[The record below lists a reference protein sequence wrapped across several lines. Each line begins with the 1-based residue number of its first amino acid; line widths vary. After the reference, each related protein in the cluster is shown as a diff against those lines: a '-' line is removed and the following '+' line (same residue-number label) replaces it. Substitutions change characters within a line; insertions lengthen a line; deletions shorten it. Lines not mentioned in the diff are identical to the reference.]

1 MSRNL
6 RRREGPGALET
17 IEVAVHL
24 LRTVPI
30 ATLATYYAGALP
42 FILGLLFFW
51 ADMSRSPFAA
61 QHAVAASLG
70 LATLFLWL
78 KFWQALFA
86 RKLQAQLRGESSTP
100 LTLAGAGRIFFTQAA
115 LQPTALFLL
124 PLAIIPAFP
133 FPWLYAFYQNLT
145 VEAEAETPTLRAT
158 MARSW
163 RLALLW
169 PAQNHV
175 IFALIGLFSIF
186 VLLSL
191 AISGAML
198 PEMVKMFF
206 GIESVFTR
214 GGEAMLNTTFF
225 TTIFALTYLCVDPIL
240 KAVYVV
246 RVFQGKSLRSG
257 EDLRAALKPFAAT
270 ATRLASWIVIVF
282 ILLSPISSRAQ
293 AASQPQS
300 AEPIQP
306 RELDRAID
314 EVIQKRKYTWR
325 APRERVVESTE
336 REPGVIAKFF
346 ERVGRMV
353 RDVMREVGNWLEKIL
368 RRIFGRFGPTPGS
381 SDYSWM
387 MTKQMLLYGLLA
399 VVLSA
404 VALLLIRFW
413 RKRRQGVPIATAQ
426 AVQPTPDLA
435 DENVGADQLPED
447 GWTTLARELLGRGE
461 LRLALRAFYLAS
473 LAHLAERNLVSLARF
488 KSNRDYQRE
497 LQRRAHAL
505 PNLQT
510 LFGEN
515 VLSFDRVWY
524 GRHEATGE
532 LVTQFAANV
541 ERMKSGG

>member
-1 MSRNL
+1 MNRNS

-17 IEVAVHL
+17 IETAVHL
-24 LRTVPI
+24 LRSAPV
-30 ATLATYYAGALP
+30 ATLATYYTGALP

-51 ADMSRSPFAA
+51 ADMSRSPFAP

-78 KFWQALFA
+78 KFWQVLFA
-86 RKLQAQLRGESSTP
+86 RRLQAQLRGEGSTP
-100 LTLAGAGRIFFTQAA
+100 LTLAGAGRIFFTQTA
-115 LQPTALFLL
+115 LQPTALFVL
-124 PLAIIPAFP
+124 PLALIPALP

-145 VEAEAETPTLRAT
+145 IEADADTATLRGT
-158 MARSW
+158 IARSW

-175 IFALIGLFSIF
+175 LFAVIGLFSFF
-186 VLLSL
+186 VFLSL
-191 AISGAML
+191 TIAGAML
-198 PEMVKMFF
+198 PEMFKMLF

-225 TTIFALTYLCVDPIL
+225 TTILGLTYLCVDPIL
-240 KAVYVV
+240 KTVYVV
-246 RVFQGKSLRSG
+246 RVFQGQSLQSG
-257 EDLRAALKPFAAT
+257 EDLRAALKPFAVAT
-270 ATRLASWIVIVF
+270 TRLASWLVILF
-282 ILLSPISSRAQ
+282 ILLNPLSTRAQ
-293 AASQPQS
+293 AASQPPS

-314 EVIQKRKYTWR
+314 DVIQKRKYTWR
-325 APRERVVESTE
+325 APRERVVEPAE
-336 REPGVIAKFF
+336 GEPGVIAKFF
-346 ERVGRMV
+346 ERIGRMV
-353 RDVMREVGNWLEKIL
+353 RDAMRGVGNWLDRIL
-368 RRIFGRFGPTPGS
+368 RRIFGRFGPMSGS

-399 VVLSA
+399 IVLSA
-404 VALLLIRFW
+404 VAVLLIRFW
-413 RKRRQGVPIATAQ
+413 KRRQGVPIATAQ

-473 LAHLAERNLVSLARF
+473 LAHLAERNLINLARF

-497 LQRRAHAL
+497 LQRRAHAF

-515 VLSFDRVWY
+515 VSSFDRVWY